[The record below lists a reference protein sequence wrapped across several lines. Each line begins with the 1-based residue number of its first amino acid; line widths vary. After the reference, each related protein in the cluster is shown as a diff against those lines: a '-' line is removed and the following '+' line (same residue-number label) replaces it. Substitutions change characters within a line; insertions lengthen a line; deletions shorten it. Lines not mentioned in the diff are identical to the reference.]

1 MDCMI
6 GRTAAR
12 GPLVALA
19 VLALST
25 AAEAQQRA
33 TGRRPAAKPAPRPA
47 VVDNRASGFMFGVYT
62 VGAQGVTVSGADMD
76 GSLTTGFGPGA
87 GFMVG
92 YGFNKTFSGFA
103 SVDVAKQ
110 NASGAITGSFGL
122 RHMEIGGRANLPYGN
137 EITVPYLT
145 ASIGRRAMGARVM
158 DHTDE
163 DETSFDMRLTGG
175 MFGTGG
181 GVQHAFS
188 PTLAF
193 DGGLEIGFG
202 RFDHYDWDG
211 NTGMHSVNGSTSVRL
226 RAGVTWRP
234 ARRTS

>member
-1 MDCMI
+1 MDCIM

-12 GPLVALA
+12 GTMALA
-19 VLALST
+19 MLALST
-25 AAEAQQRA
+25 AAQAQQRT
-33 TGRRPAAKPAPRPA
+33 TGRRPTAKPAPKP
-47 VVDNRASGFMFGVYT
+47 VLVDNRAPGVMLSVYT

-87 GFMVG
+87 GVMVG
-92 YGFNKTFSGFA
+92 YGFNKTFSGYA

-137 EITVPYLT
+137 ELTVPYLT
-145 ASIGRRAMGARVM
+145 ASFGQRAMGARVI

-163 DETSFDMRLTGG
+163 DETSFDLRLTGG
-175 MFGTGG
+175 MFGIGG

-202 RFDHYDWDG
+202 RFDHYQWDVD
-211 NTGMHSVNGSTSVRL
+211 TGTHSVNGSTSIRL